1 MKEGSPIH
9 VFLYASN
16 HFVVITVTTYTYL
29 NCKFAQ
35 ILMLYFCSVKFL
47 MLIILHGYSIN

>member
-9 VFLYASN
+9 VFLYTSN
-16 HFVVITVTTYTYL
+16 HFVVTTVTTYTYL
-29 NCKFAQ
+29 NFKFAW
-35 ILMLYFCSVKFL
+35 ILMLYVCSVKFL